1 MKFGKISFVLMIVL
15 AGVLSGFGQNG
26 DALPVFNKTDGGFP
40 SLRKLAQEITNATVK
55 GDYEKL
61 ADLTHPE
68 VVKLAGGRKKM
79 IDGMKLESAQIK
91 AEGFEL
97 ISIATGDVKQIARVE
112 NEIFAVVM
120 IEMVINSSNTKS
132 RGGSS
137 LIGISSD
144 NGATWKFV
152 NGVDQVRLK
161 QMFPKAAE
169 KIVVPPDT
177 EPEPIK
183 SE

>member
-1 MKFGKISFVLMIVL
+1 MKFWSISFVIAL
-15 AGVLSGFGQNG
+15 ALLGAATAFGQAG
-26 DALPVFNKTDGGFP
+26 DALPAFNKTDGGFP
-40 SLRKLAQEITNATVK
+40 SLKKLAQEISDATVK

-68 VVKLAGGRKKM
+68 VVKMSGGRKKM
-79 IDGMKLESAQIK
+79 IDGIKLESAQIK

-97 ISIATGDVKQIARVE
+97 ISISTGEVKQVARVDK
-112 NEIFAVVM
+112 EIFAVVL
-120 IEMVINSSNTKS
+120 IDMVISSSNTKS

-144 NGATWKFV
+144 NGATWKFI
-152 NGVDQVRLK
+152 NGVDQERLK

-183 SE
+183 N